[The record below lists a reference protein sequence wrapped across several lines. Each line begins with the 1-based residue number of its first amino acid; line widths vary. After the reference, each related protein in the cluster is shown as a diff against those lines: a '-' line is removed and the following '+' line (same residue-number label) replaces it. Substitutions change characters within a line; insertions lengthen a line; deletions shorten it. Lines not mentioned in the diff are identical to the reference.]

1 MLTHIAASQNSQY
14 SSRGNGQVIGEA
26 SPTPP
31 LPPLP
36 KTKKCCLRT
45 ICILIQNGCIPRAQS
60 KMDTLKTY

>member
-31 LPPLP
+31 PSPRFP
-36 KTKKCCLRT
+36 KQKNVVCELYVYWFRMVAFPEHSQKW
-45 ICILIQNGCIPRAQS
+45 IH
-60 KMDTLKTY
+60 